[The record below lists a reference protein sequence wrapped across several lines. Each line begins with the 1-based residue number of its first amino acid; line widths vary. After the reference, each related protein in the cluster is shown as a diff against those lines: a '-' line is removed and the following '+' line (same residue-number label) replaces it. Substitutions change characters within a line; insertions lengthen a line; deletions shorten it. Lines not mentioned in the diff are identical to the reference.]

1 MVKLV
6 DGIITRMNET
16 QNKLNGVE
24 RDMTKEE
31 YKTYDAYLD
40 IKIGAKSAFCSFE
53 KQLELYEQLWEMPSL
68 STDTKI
74 ECLNEAVKLV
84 KKQYGKKTESRCPHA
99 PLVRKHLRAISGY
112 LNELEKEGE
121 ATWQLRMADEL
132 LPTANAWREDCDF
145 PALSKEGF
153 ASQIELQSVHIKTKE
168 KEEGSIHYELE
179 LFFQDTEDTFAGHFL
194 YATIEDGKVEEITL
208 MG

>member
-1 MVKLV
+1 M
-6 DGIITRMNET
+6 
-16 QNKLNGVE
+16 
-24 RDMTKEE
+24 
-31 YKTYDAYLD
+31 
-40 IKIGAKSAFCSFE
+40 
-53 KQLELYEQLWEMPSL
+53 
-68 STDTKI
+68 
-74 ECLNEAVKLV
+74 
-84 KKQYGKKTESRCPHA
+84 
-99 PLVRKHLRAISGY
+99 LVRKHLRAISGY